1 MRSILI
7 LVFIFFS
14 CFTYG
19 QDSFKIFCEKEVE
32 ELNKTFQ
39 VIRIIPAGYEFYTNP
54 SEHGHF
60 LKKVGA
66 QDNKENKPL
75 YPILRIID
83 KEKSETVEITIP
95 NNGKDTDY
103 YFPKNYLIGE
113 NRYLVIKR
121 RFSSVLF
128 DIESNEIIP
137 NIRTKK
143 RENVE
148 IGDAQDLNL
157 GDLYFFDKNFLM
169 YRQGVLGIFCIDY
182 TNKNNPKELDPYHFG
197 SRYRAPFFFIDSLG
211 ENRYSGIISLG
222 NIDNTSYLF
231 KEIIL
236 KQESGKLK
244 SQLKEEKY
252 LILQKDN
259 NGYLIVD
266 LQQGII
272 LNEQSDKETIDRLII
287 K

>member
-1 MRSILI
+1 MRNILI
-7 LVFIFFS
+7 LGFIFFS

-19 QDSFKIFCEKEVE
+19 QDSFKLFCEKEVE

-39 VIRIIPAGYEFYTNP
+39 VIRIIPDGYEIYSNP
-54 SEHGHF
+54 FEPGYF

-66 QDNKENKPL
+66 QDNTENEPL

-83 KEKSETVEITIP
+83 EEKSETVEITIR
-95 NNGKDTDY
+95 NNGYDTDY

-121 RFSSVLF
+121 RFSSVLI

-137 NIRTKK
+137 NFRTKK

-148 IGDAQDLNL
+148 IEDAQDLNL
-157 GDLYFFDKNFLM
+157 GDLYFFDKNYLM
-169 YRQGVLGIFCIDY
+169 YRQGVLGVFCIDY
-182 TNKNNPKELDPYHFG
+182 KNKNNPKELNSYHFG

-211 ENRYSGIISLG
+211 ENRYRGIISLG
-222 NIDNTSYLF
+222 DIDNTSYLF
-231 KEIIL
+231 KGIKL
-236 KQESGKLK
+236 KQENGKVK
-244 SQLKEEKY
+244 SQLKAEKY
-252 LILQKDN
+252 LVLQKDN
-259 NGYLIVD
+259 NEYLIVD
-266 LQQGII
+266 LEQGIL
-272 LNEQSDKETIDRLII
+272 LNEQSDKETIDKIII